1 MFYLLDWFQVYSHVP
16 MIYYKSCYI
25 NESKISTQIWIII
38 LEYENLSNDYNYF
51 GAY

>member
-1 MFYLLDWFQVYSHVP
+1 MFYSLDWFQVYLHVP
-16 MIYYKSCYI
+16 MIYYKCCYI